1 MNQGRVEGEP
11 VSSDDESKQR
21 FKFYINEELWHYLDN
36 RIKELR
42 IELSRGT
49 EINISDFVERFV
61 VELVANPDLAA
72 IFQELEVTIEAGV
85 EKHDTTL
92 FLTPFTNRTLKE
104 KAKEFLKGKR
114 ITKNTLVEELIRNI
128 QSGRISIDVFY
139 EDFNPSLS
147 NVQNDC
153 SEISTQSISETP
165 NSSSSSENSTP
176 NADFDTTESSQS
188 DSTSTP
194 VKVARSNG
202 IEVCFSGKNT
212 KFLPA
217 ESGVFLATFVFGPNR
232 YRTKSFSFS
241 SNMQLS
247 WNSLL
252 QENQEIARFYETCE
266 KSTYFAWIECNNDY
280 SGTVSIYLQEQ
291 WKQEFEDN
299 KIALIP
305 YAAIHQFVANV
316 KFIISRFG
324 YAIFRYPNSHADN
337 LAEVDIGKYIL
348 IFILLSVTFG
358 WIVVAFLAVFMP
370 LVSSINIIDFLGIKG
385 LLSQPLDVI
394 ASGVVRLI
402 LPIAFFQLIRKI
414 FSQGDR

>member
-1 MNQGRVEGEP
+1 MNQKRVRGVHVNPYGEP
-11 VSSDDESKQR
+11 KKEY
-21 FKFYINEELWHYLDN
+21 KFSINERLWFYLSN
-36 RIKELR
+36 RIEELG
-42 IELSRGT
+42 IELSRGK
-49 EINISDFVERFV
+49 EINVSDLLERFV
-61 VELVANPDLAA
+61 VELVANPELAA
-72 IFQELEVTIEAGV
+72 IFQGLEVTTEAGA
-85 EKHDTTL
+85 KRHKTN
-92 FLTPFTNRTLKE
+92 FSLTPSANSTLDK

-153 SEISTQSISETP
+153 SETPIESISETP

-176 NADFDTTESSQS
+176 NADSDTTESSQS

-252 QENQEIARFYETCE
+252 QENQEIARFYEICE

-324 YAIFRYPNSHADN
+324 YAIFRYPNSHTDN

-370 LVSSINIIDFLGIKG
+370 VVSSINIIDFLGIKG

-394 ASGVVRLI
+394 VSGIVRLI